1 MKFFIGIFILLQDMV
16 KVLFVCLGNICRSPL
31 AEGIFKHKVNEQ
43 DLGNKISAE
52 SAGTSGWHI
61 GDSPDP
67 RSIDVAEKNGIY
79 LDSYGRKAVSEDFK
93 EFNYIIAM
101 DGNNYSDLLRLP
113 GSSEAEAAKLFLMR
127 DFDDIGKGK
136 DVPDP
141 YYGGDDGFTHVF
153 ELLDRSCQN
162 LLDQIKKDHQL

>member
-1 MKFFIGIFILLQDMV
+1 ML

-31 AEGIFKHKVNEQ
+31 AEGIFKQKVRESKLT
-43 DLGNKISAE
+43 DKIYVE

-67 RSIDVAEKNGIY
+67 RSIEVAEKNGIY
-79 LDSYGRKAVSEDFK
+79 LDSFGRKAISKDFA
-93 EFNYIIAM
+93 EFDYILAM
-101 DGNNYSDLLRLP
+101 DTNNYADLRRLP
-113 GSSEAEAAKLFLMR
+113 GSSKSGAAQLFLMR

-141 YYGGDDGFTHVF
+141 YYGGDDGFSYVF
-153 ELLDRSCQN
+153 ELLDISCQN
-162 LLDQIKKDHQL
+162 LLEKIKKDHQL